1 MSILQDITADLTE
14 GRDEDGHRTFQ
25 THKAWKRAVKKHK
38 PDAEFY
44 GDKDIGGAHG
54 VGEWDGE
61 TGKIW
66 KHAETKKDVKESA
79 LSPQEEIEE
88 LKRDLHHEKT
98 WAHYNLTQIRE
109 RLRIA
114 LEKFGN
120 LAKELAL
127 KEGTDER
134 LGININNFVRA
145 ITKEVE
151 NVTKALPIKEAHLV
165 YQTLTEYSGPGFHH
179 VYKDWKDL
187 ASKKGAHKFKFNPPP
202 REFGKEHKG
211 HTLAYNHAG
220 HIVATWNHH
229 YNHGLIHEAYS
240 QESAKA
246 LTELSKATLKHYITR
261 AAGNSNMHALRLG
274 RSGKRS
280 GKHVKAVSKRYKGIK
295 TAVDKLTRPEKPKPA
310 DSFLKSINDGL
321 KDNHLTKKQAD

>member
-1 MSILQDITADLTE
+1 MGILQDITADLTE
-14 GRDEDGHRTFQ
+14 GKDEDGHRTFQ
-25 THKAWKRAVKKHK
+25 THKAWKAAVRKHK

-54 VGEWDGE
+54 IGEWDGE

-66 KHAETKKDVKESA
+66 KHAEPKKEVKESV

-88 LKRDLHHEKT
+88 LKLDLHHQK
-98 WAHYNLTQIRE
+98 ALAQHNIRQIRE
-109 RLRIA
+109 RLRAA

-120 LAKELAL
+120 PAKELAL
-127 KEGTDER
+127 KEDTDER

-145 ITKEVE
+145 IAKEIENLTK
-151 NVTKALPIKEAHLV
+151 TLPITENEEKVELN
-165 YQTLTEYSGPGFHH
+165 EYSGPGFHH

-187 ASKKGAHKFKFNPPP
+187 AAKKGAHKYKFNPPP

-240 QESAKA
+240 QESTEA
-246 LTELSKATLKHYITR
+246 LTELSKDTLKHYITR

-280 GKHVKAVSKRYKGIK
+280 GEHVKKVSKRYKGIK
-295 TAVDKLTRPEKPKPA
+295 TAVDKLARPEKPKPTS
-310 DSFLKSINDGL
+310 SFLKSINDDL
-321 KDNHLTKKQAD
+321 KDNHLTKKQAN